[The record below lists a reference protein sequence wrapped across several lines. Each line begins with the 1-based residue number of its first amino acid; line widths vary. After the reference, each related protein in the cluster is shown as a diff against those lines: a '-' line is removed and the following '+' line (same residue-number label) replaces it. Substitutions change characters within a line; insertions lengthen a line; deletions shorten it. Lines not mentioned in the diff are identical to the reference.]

1 MNTTLRLIAA
11 LTLSAAAAAP
21 VLAQEATPDT
31 WLQQA
36 QSTKTRAQVQAEL
49 AAARADGSINAWAP
63 GYMERV
69 ASTQS
74 REAVRAVTR
83 AAIANGEVAA
93 INSETHDLDRA
104 LVRRATGT
112 MAAAR

>member
-11 LTLSAAAAAP
+11 FTLSAAAAAP

-31 WLQQA
+31 WMKVQA
-36 QSTKTRAQVQAEL
+36 TKTRAQVQAEL

-83 AAIANGEVAA
+83 AAIASGEVAA
-93 INSETHDLDRA
+93 INSEAHDVDLP

-112 MAAAR
+112 VASAR